1 MVSRTHQRWGH
12 WRCAVGSKP
21 SWSIQGIDRQK
32 DSLGSQKKHGEAM
45 KKGDLVRIQH
55 FNYEKWNGKIAIVM
69 RVCKRAGFVDSYS
82 VKIPSIR
89 YEIGLAREQ
98 CEVLNEGG

>member
-1 MVSRTHQRWGH
+1 MVSRAHQRWGH

-21 SWSIQGIDRQK
+21 SWPIQSLDRQK

-55 FNYEKWNGKIAIVM
+55 FNDRYNGKIAIVM
-69 RVCKRAGFVDSYS
+69 RVCKVASYVDSYA
-82 VKIPSIR
+82 VKVPSMR
-89 YEIGLAREQ
+89 YEIVLAREQ
-98 CEVLNEGG
+98 YEVLNEGG